1 MTDVRTGYCAG
12 VLVTPHSCTPGGLHR
27 RPGAPRP
34 RPHLTQLPPARG
46 GESIVTSE
54 RVDVIRVSRNITV
67 LLNIPW
73 IK

>member
-1 MTDVRTGYCAG
+1 MSEPVTVPVFWSLRTR
-12 VLVTPHSCTPGGLHR
+12 VHRVVCTGGPAR
-27 RPGAPRP
+27 RAP